1 MKRTRLLPVLG
12 LALALLFLPACAF
25 VMSPLYGGVFTDA
38 KYGWNATSNTG
49 MMKHGEAMAQSVL
62 GLVATGDASISA
74 ASAAG
79 GITKIHHVDYH
90 AWSILGIYAKFTTH
104 VYGE

>member
-1 MKRTRLLPVLG
+1 MKGMRLLSVSV
-12 LALALLFLPACAF
+12 LALALLFLPACAV
-25 VMSPLYGGVFTDA
+25 VMSPLPGLVFTDA

-49 MMKHGEAMAQSVL
+49 MMKHGEAMAQSIL
-62 GLVATGDASISA
+62 GIVATGDASISA
-74 ASAAG
+74 AAAAG

-90 AWSILGIYAKFTTH
+90 AWSVLGILAKFTTH